1 MRLIEKKAKKIP
13 LDSGE
18 LSSGW
23 FLERDAGLFRCIYM
37 DEHIVI
43 HNLKFVN
50 GNGCSIWINM

>member
-1 MRLIEKKAKKIP
+1 MRFLKKGEKKYHSIVESYQVVGSWK
-13 LDSGE
+13 E
-18 LSSGW
+18 MW
-23 FLERDAGLFRCIYM
+23 GLFRCIYM

>member
-1 MRLIEKKAKKIP
+1 MRLLEKKAKKIP

-43 HNLKFVN
+43 HNSKFVN
-50 GNGCSIWINM
+50 GNGCSIWINA